1 MDSARW
7 TAVFDYGSGR
17 VSISAEARANLM
29 DGLDGLFSGFPAG
42 TLNLMQQGFAVPG
55 EPSVSLTEI
64 WEAILSPDISVLRY
78 FEGAIPLVD
87 DREWFRCIPD
97 ALREHVDIA
106 TFHTGVFR
114 PRFDVIY
121 MWPAG
126 YQTALM
132 YERPLGLTQYGYV
145 YHGRVSYSL
154 NRGLCF
160 DIHVLTTVGYVLV
173 MSLKLVMSVN

>member
-1 MDSARW
+1 
-7 TAVFDYGSGR
+7 
-17 VSISAEARANLM
+17 
-29 DGLDGLFSGFPAG
+29 
-42 TLNLMQQGFAVPG
+42 MQQGYAVPG

-78 FEGAIPLVD
+78 FEGAIPLID

-97 ALREHVDIA
+97 ALREHLDIA
-106 TFHTGVFR
+106 TFHTGIFR

-145 YHGRVSYSL
+145 YHGTVSFIMCL
-154 NRGLCF
+154 TDANNRR
-160 DIHVLTTVGYVLV
+160 
-173 MSLKLVMSVN
+173 